1 MPYPF
6 RTTKNYID
14 WDKII
19 RSIVPMSGDKNT
31 VALVVDRSEPVAT
44 ELVIEYRTII
54 KTWQDANYDL
64 EKIEWYDYYP
74 GDHFDVE
81 IQNTFAKIV
90 EAVPKRVFISEV
102 MPGRCVPYHWDVE
115 DEEKEWLKE
124 GKLVRYVCFIDKPKF
139 GHVFLFKNMDSFCST
154 EDFTVLSYVCVTN
167 LNHEQTHKDFFGR
180 YSHTRSLCCFGRCKS
195 I

>member
-44 ELVIEYRTII
+44 ELVTEYRTII

-139 GHVFLFKNMDSFCST
+139 GHVFLFKN
-154 EDFTVLSYVCVTN
+154 VCFYN
-167 LNHEQTHKDFFGR
+167 REQHEVHQWGHYKDFHAGTNCGTEPFYLFHFLGVQ
-180 YSHTRSLCCFGRCKS
+180 K
-195 I
+195 